1 MRVVFGV
8 VGLKARTS
16 TSFAGTTAMPLKN
29 DPSFNQVGSASTVK
43 ALRLSDYTV
52 ATLPSASENA
62 GRLIYVSN
70 GAAGSPCLAYSNGT
84 SWLRILL
91 GAAVATS

>member
-1 MRVVFGV
+1 MQ
-8 VGLKARTS
+8 
-16 TSFAGTTAMPLKN
+16 N
-29 DPSFNQVGSASTVK
+29 DPAFGQIGSKSLVK
-43 ALRLSDYTV
+43 ALRLSEYTV
-52 ATLPSASENA
+52 ATVPSAAEYK